1 MLEAEQNLRD
11 KLLRFATSERY
22 DGELARAFDLYWTGK
37 YCIDDTSELGETDH
51 ARFIE
56 YYIYD
61 YQLAG
66 HECTAV
72 QRFAEFRSYTL
83 SDEERRMLAEWEE
96 TVFGVFS
103 AERSESSGMVLRDIF
118 DGTELTVV
126 NPELAMLPPDCLLIG
141 RVITVLGERRLSGAV
156 SSVPVSTEPVL
167 RKFVTAKYDVYK
179 REHPESDW
187 RGFFQSERHGLQHL
201 LLEMRLK
208 IAAAGET
215 QESHTERSA

>member
-22 DGELARAFDLYWTGK
+22 DDELARAFELYWDSK
-37 YCIDDTSELGETDH
+37 YCIDDTSVLGAMDH
-51 ARFIE
+51 ARFVE

-66 HECTAV
+66 HGCTCV
-72 QRFAEFRSYTL
+72 QLFDEFRAYTL
-83 SDEERRMLAEWEE
+83 SDKERRVLAEWED

-103 AERSESSGMVLRDIF
+103 AERNDSSGVVLRDIF
-118 DGTELTVV
+118 DGTELTAV
-126 NPELAMLPPDCLLIG
+126 NPELATLPPDCLLIG
-141 RVITVLGERRLSGAV
+141 RVISVMDERRLSGAV

-167 RKFVTAKYDVYK
+167 REFVTAKYIVYK
-179 REHPESDW
+179 RECPESDW
-187 RGFFQSERHGLQHL
+187 RGFFRSERHGLQHL

-208 IAAAGET
+208 IAATADTE
-215 QESHTERSA
+215 ESHTERSG

>member
-22 DGELARAFDLYWTGK
+22 DDELARAFDIYWDGR
-37 YCIDDTSELGETDH
+37 YSIDNAPLLGEMDH

-56 YYIYD
+56 H
-61 YQLAG
+61 G
-66 HECTAV
+66 CTCV
-72 QRFAEFRSYTL
+72 ELFDEFRSYTL
-83 SDEERRMLAEWEE
+83 NDEERRVLAEWEE

-103 AERSESSGMVLRDIF
+103 AERNEGSGTVLRDIF

-126 NPELAMLPPDCLLIG
+126 NPELAVLPSDCLLIG
-141 RVITVLGERRLSGAV
+141 RVISVMEERRLSGAV
-156 SSVPVSTEPVL
+156 SSIPVSMGPIL
-167 RKFVTAKYDVYK
+167 RKFVTARYDVYK

-187 RGFFQSERHGLQHL
+187 RGFFRSELHGLQHL

-208 IAAAGET
+208 ATAAGATE
-215 QESHTERSA
+215 ESCTERSS